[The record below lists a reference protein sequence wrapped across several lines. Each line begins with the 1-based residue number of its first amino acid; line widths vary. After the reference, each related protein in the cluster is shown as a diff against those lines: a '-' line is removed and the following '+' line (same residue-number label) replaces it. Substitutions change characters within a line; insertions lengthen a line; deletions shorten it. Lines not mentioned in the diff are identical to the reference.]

1 MSGAAV
7 VVVALGRR
15 PGLARM
21 RGCRT
26 RRMPGTID
34 VGVEVWVLRAESG
47 DVCVGSCGGVGC

>member
-1 MSGAAV
+1 VSGAAV

-21 RGCRT
+21 RGCQI

-34 VGVEVWVLRAESG
+34 GGVEVWVLRAESG
-47 DVCVGSCGGVGC
+47 DVCVGSCVGAGC